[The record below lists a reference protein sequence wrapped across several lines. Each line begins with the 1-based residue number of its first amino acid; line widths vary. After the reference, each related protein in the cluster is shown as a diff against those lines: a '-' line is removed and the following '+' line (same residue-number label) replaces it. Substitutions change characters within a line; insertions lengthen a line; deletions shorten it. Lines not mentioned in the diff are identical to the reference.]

1 MMQATALMHLCF
13 VVALFS
19 LAAALL
25 AAASQ
30 SKIQAA
36 GQTRSLDLITWFSP
50 LRKTQ
55 LLATSNLTIHPHS
68 SARLASHNRLSY
80 MHMTASESEAC
91 RLPSGVASI
100 LEAIHS
106 FDTPP
111 FEKGGF

>member
-1 MMQATALMHLCF
+1 MMQAMALTRPYF
-13 VVALFS
+13 ASVLFRLS
-19 LAAALL
+19 AA
-25 AAASQ
+25 
-30 SKIQAA
+30 
-36 GQTRSLDLITWFSP
+36 
-50 LRKTQ
+50 